1 MTRLNQ
7 ICRDVSVSDSRR
19 VECFRRNNMNGVWW
33 GMQHRAASL
42 YSLFFLCTALLFG
55 LGLFAVP
62 AAAQDGPPP
71 GTPAKGSNPD
81 NPAGNPDL
89 ITIPAEN
96 CTVTE
101 GASVTLEDDEGETP
115 ARFVDGQKGIE
126 ITATE
131 SQIRIEGPNDVFI
144 GDSATFPDPNDT
156 SFSTN
161 GNYTVVSTTGIAC
174 RGTGTPPNE
183 PARDAAVDQYRGDT
197 IITKTIPKKTV
208 PATGGLPLLSLAV
221 VGLALVGVGLSMI
234 RVIVHR

>member
-1 MTRLNQ
+1 
-7 ICRDVSVSDSRR
+7 
-19 VECFRRNNMNGVWW
+19 MNGVWW
-33 GMQHRAASL
+33 GMQFRAASPYGL
-42 YSLFFLCTALLFG
+42 LFMCTALLFG

-62 AAAQDGPPP
+62 AAAQDGPPT
-71 GTPAKGSNPD
+71 GTPAQGSNPD

-96 CTVTE
+96 CTVSE

-174 RGTGTPPNE
+174 QGTGAPANE
-183 PARDAAVDQYRGDT
+183 PARNAAEERNAAEDQYHADT
-197 IITKTIPKKTV
+197 VIIKTIPKKAL
-208 PATGGLPLLSLAV
+208 PATGGPPLLSLAV
-221 VGLALVGVGLSMI
+221 VGLALVGGGLSMI
-234 RVIVHR
+234 RVITHR